1 MHAHRAFC
9 FTLCNMLAQYIIVKK
24 YNYKIQNKCPNTYF
38 IAQWKRYFTGIR
50 NYKYMRQRKPGKA
63 YNSLNI
69 ITVM

>member
-38 IAQWKRYFTGIR
+38 IAQWKRSINLFYG
-50 NYKYMRQRKPGKA
+50 Y
-63 YNSLNI
+63 
-69 ITVM
+69 